1 MRERPTV
8 PIRFTAAGPSGTLEL
23 MAMVACETCGL
34 VQRLPPLA
42 PGAAAECARCRA
54 RLARGDDGGS
64 SLARTAAFSLAALM
78 FYLPANLYPI
88 LRLEWYGAHSE
99 STAWDGAIALF
110 RQGQPVIG
118 VVVFLASIA
127 VPFLKLLTLFYLV
140 ATVKLRS
147 AAWRRQRTWIFH
159 GLELIGPWAMLDV
172 FVMAVLVALV
182 KLGELATVL
191 PGRGLFSFTA
201 VAVLTMLASTSF
213 DPRLI
218 WERREDPR

>member
-1 MRERPTV
+1 
-8 PIRFTAAGPSGTLEL
+8 

-42 PGAAAECARCRA
+42 PGAAAECARCCV
-54 RLARGDDGGS
+54 RLARADDGGS

-147 AAWRRQRTWIFH
+147 AAWRRQRTWIFR

>member
-1 MRERPTV
+1 M
-8 PIRFTAAGPSGTLEL
+8 SL
-23 MAMVACETCGL
+23 VACDTCGL
-34 VQRLPPLA
+34 VQRLPEPA
-42 PGAAAECARCRA
+42 PDTIVECARCGA
-54 RLARGDDGGS
+54 ELASGDATG
-64 SLARTAAFSLAALM
+64 LARTAAFSLAALM

-88 LRLEWYGAHSE
+88 LRLEWYGIHSE

-118 VVVFLASIA
+118 LIVFLASI
-127 VPFLKLLTLFYLV
+127 VIPFVKLLTLFYLV
-140 ATVKLRS
+140 ATVRFRS
-147 AAWRRQRTWIFH
+147 AAWRRQRLWIFRA
-159 GLELIGPWAMLDV
+159 LEFIGPWAMLDV

-201 VAVLTMLASTSF
+201 VAVLTIMASASF

-218 WERREDPR
+218 WQSGAGPHE